1 MLTFDE
7 ARKIADEAVGGLNCY
22 TEHEKSF
29 VFSNDMEEGEGGPYP
44 IVIVKETGKAVTYLH
59 AVLNGL
65 LGDVLKEGRL

>member
-22 TEHEKSF
+22 TEHESSF
-29 VFSNDMEEGEGGPYP
+29 VFSNDIEEGEGGPYP
-44 IVIVKETGKAVTYLH
+44 VVIVKETGKAVTYLH

>member
-22 TEHEKSF
+22 TEHGKSV

-44 IVIVKETGKAVTYLH
+44 VVIVKETGKAVTYLH

-65 LGDVLKEGRL
+65 LGDVLSEGRL